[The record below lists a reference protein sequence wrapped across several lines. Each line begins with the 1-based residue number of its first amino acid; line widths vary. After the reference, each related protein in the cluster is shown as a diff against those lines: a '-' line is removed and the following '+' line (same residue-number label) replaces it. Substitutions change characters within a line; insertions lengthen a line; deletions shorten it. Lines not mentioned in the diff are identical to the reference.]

1 MVSHLH
7 QLKMVT
13 AMQTQGTSR
22 GETQISE
29 FVVDNTFSSML
40 DYEVSDLHCFNFS
53 PFSML

>member
-1 MVSHLH
+1 MVSHQH

-29 FVVDNTFSSML
+29 FVVDDTLSSML
-40 DYEVSDLHCFNFS
+40 DYEVFDLHCIDFS
-53 PFSML
+53 SFSML